1 MSLKILIADDSMTA
15 QNMGK
20 KILVD
25 AGFDVVPVSNGAAAI
40 KKIAET
46 KPDIIILDIYMPGY
60 TGLEVCEKVKNAP
73 ETASVPVLLTVGKLE
88 PYRPEDGAKV
98 KAEGVII
105 KPFEASDLL
114 SAIGRIAEKYNLNVP
129 QVEAVEIEATAP
141 SAAPGIAAATATVAA
156 AAVAGAVA
164 HEAPKADEYQP
175 MVAQNIDAA
184 LAPLMSEPAPAHPSE
199 VPDFIREASA
209 AAAAPSQVAAPAP
222 MFIIEE
228 EPAEENSAPAFDL
241 SDLSVPAHEA
251 PAFTVDEIAI
261 PEVEEPIEPFKAS
274 SIRDEDPTAAWS
286 FGEIP
291 AAQAP
296 VEIEPEALTFPTVPE
311 VPQVDPELETTAA
324 AKVESQVENLM
335 ELEPEAE
342 TPVEVAPAIDP
353 ALVTQPDELMQ
364 FTVKVGADAVV
375 EPEIQE
381 AEAPQFAS
389 REPESFGDEI
399 PVVAEYSDA
408 SAGQHSYQDDPMVQM
423 GAISIE
429 TPAEHAFE
437 VSHTSD
443 SGDDTM
449 KLSLAHSSGL
459 EGALH
464 EFEAAIEADVP
475 AAEVVAQDANEAA
488 ATEPEPVAEIVPEAS
503 HQTSVV
509 AQMAAVTPE
518 FAEPLPSV
526 IEHHQ
531 EFAHSVTDAVEA
543 AVEHGQE
550 ETRTLA
556 AAAGLDASTVARAVQ
571 RVFERYKAQMVADIT
586 DELSKGE

>member
-1 MSLKILIADDSMTA
+1 VSLKILIADDSMTA

-114 SAIGRIAEKYNLNVP
+114 SALGRIAEKYNLNVP
-129 QVEAVEIEATAP
+129 QVEAVEIEAP
-141 SAAPGIAAATATVAA
+141 VPNAAPMVAAATATVAA
-156 AAVAGAVA
+156 AAVGAVA

-175 MVAQNIDAA
+175 LVAQNIDAA
-184 LAPLMSEPAPAHPSE
+184 LAPLVSEPAPAHPSE

-209 AAAAPSQVAAPAP
+209 AAAAPSAVGAPAP

-228 EPAEENSAPAFDL
+228 EAVEENSAPAFDL

-251 PAFTVDEIAI
+251 PAFVVDEIAI

-274 SIRDEDPTAAWS
+274 SIRDEDPTAAWN

-291 AAQAP
+291 ASNTP
-296 VEIEPEALTFPTVPE
+296 VKIEPEALTVPTVPE
-311 VPQVDPELETTAA
+311 VPQIEPELETTAA
-324 AKVESQVENLM
+324 AKVYAQVENLM
-335 ELEPEAE
+335 ELEPEFE
-342 TPVEVAPAIDP
+342 TPVEVAPTVDP

-364 FTVKVGADAVV
+364 FTVKVGADKVE
-375 EPEIQE
+375 EPETQP
-381 AEAPQFAS
+381 AETPQFAS
-389 REPESFGDEI
+389 HEPESFGDDV

-408 SAGQHSYQDDPMVQM
+408 AAGQHSYEDDPMVQM
-423 GAISIE
+423 GAISIDA
-429 TPAEHAFE
+429 PAENAYE
-437 VSHTSD
+437 VSHSSD

-464 EFEAAIEADVP
+464 EYEAAVEAEVP

-488 ATEPEPVAEIVPEAS
+488 AIEPVTEIVPEAS

-518 FAEPLPSV
+518 FAEIPSETV
-526 IEHHQ
+526 HHQ
-531 EFAHSVTDAVEA
+531 DFAHSVTDAVEA

-550 ETRTLA
+550 ETKTLA